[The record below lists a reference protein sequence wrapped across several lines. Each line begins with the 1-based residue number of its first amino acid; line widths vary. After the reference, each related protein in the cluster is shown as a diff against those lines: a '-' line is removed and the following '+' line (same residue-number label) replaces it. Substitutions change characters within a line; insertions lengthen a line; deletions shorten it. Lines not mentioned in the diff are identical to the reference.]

1 MLALQNVNA
10 TYGKKQVLFD
20 VNLAIGEREIC
31 ALIGPNGAGKST
43 VLRTIF
49 GLVRQTEGKIIYD
62 DADIVGRRPDRNV
75 NGGIAFVQ
83 QGARVFGSLT
93 VAENLLMA
101 GYTLS
106 DKQLIKQRAEEIL
119 QDFPRLRERYG
130 EKGSSLSGGERQSL
144 AFGMALMQK
153 PRLLLI
159 DEPSIGLAP
168 KLIAQMFDT
177 IVSIRERM
185 GTAIL
190 IVEQQAQQV
199 LRIADSV
206 VVLRAGAVIGGGDA
220 AAYRDPEVLRKIY
233 LRDSET
239 SSSAKGGN

>member
-1 MLALQNVNA
+1 MLTLQNVNA

-20 VNLAIGEREIC
+20 VAVSVAEREIV

-49 GLVRQTEGKIIYD
+49 GLVRQTEGVILYD
-62 DADIVGRRPDRNV
+62 GADIVGRRPDRNV

-83 QGARVFGSLT
+83 QGARVFGGLT
-93 VAENLLMA
+93 VAENLMMA
-101 GYTLS
+101 GYSLS
-106 DKQLIKQRAEEIL
+106 DSSAVRQRTEEIL
-119 QDFPRLRERYG
+119 QDFPRLRERYQ

-144 AFGMALMQK
+144 AFGMALMQR

-168 KLIAQMFDT
+168 KLISQMFET
-177 IVSIRERM
+177 IVSIRDRL

-206 VVLRAGAVIGGGDA
+206 VVLRAGAVIGHGPA
-220 AAYRDPEVLRKIY
+220 SAYRDPEILRKVY
-233 LRDSET
+233 LREPET
-239 SSSAKGGN
+239 TSAN